1 MGGRVGVDWMA
12 EASRQLAKVGETP
25 GRLGRA
31 PPFELGWH
39 VMTSSQR
46 VQVQLQPGVLRW
58 ARERGGFS
66 TEELAGKAGVKPE
79 RVKQWEQSG
88 EISLAQTKKL
98 ANATHTPLG
107 YLFLA
112 TPPDESLPIPDFRT
126 RSNTPPERPSPDLLD
141 TVYAMQRRQAWLRDE
156 LTSVG
161 TEPLPFVGAFD
172 LASRPDN
179 VATAMRRALSL
190 QPGWAARHTTWTA
203 AVGHLAQQC
212 DIAGIMIVSNGIVAN
227 NTSRQ
232 LDPDE
237 FQGFTLVDDYAP
249 IIFINNADYKTA
261 QMFTIAHELA
271 HLFIG
276 KEGVSV
282 FRALQPSDNAVERAC
297 NTIAVEFLLPTTELR
312 NLWPSV
318 SGTQDPFQEVA
329 KHFKV
334 STITAARCLLDLG
347 LISRHVF
354 AAFYEEYLSV
364 QQDEAGRPQ
373 RGNFWNNQNTRVGR
387 RFGNAVVRAVKEG
400 RLLYR
405 EAYALTGLG
414 RRSFDELVSR
424 SEV

>member
-1 MGGRVGVDWMA
+1 
-12 EASRQLAKVGETP
+12 
-25 GRLGRA
+25 
-31 PPFELGWH
+31 
-39 VMTSSQR
+39 MTSGRR

-107 YLFLA
+107 YLFLS

-156 LTSVG
+156 LVSVG

-172 LASRPDN
+172 LASRPDA
-179 VATAMRRALSL
+179 VATAMRRVLSL

-203 AVGHLAQQC
+203 AVGHLVQQC
-212 DIAGIMIVSNGIVAN
+212 DIAGIMIVSNGIVGN

-232 LDPDE
+232 LDSDE
-237 FQGFTLVDDYAP
+237 FQGFTLVDAHAP
-249 IIFINNADYKTA
+249 LMFINNADYKTA
-261 QMFTIAHELA
+261 QMFTLAHELS

-276 KEGVSV
+276 REGVSV
-282 FRALQPSDNAVERAC
+282 FRALDPSDSDVERAC
-297 NTIAVEFLLPTTELR
+297 NTIAVEFLLPTSELR
-312 NLWPSV
+312 EFWLDV
-318 SGTQDPFQEVA
+318 GDTQDPFQEVA
-329 KHFKV
+329 RHFKV
-334 STITAARCLLDLG
+334 STITAARCLLDLN
-347 LISRHVF
+347 LISRHIF
-354 AAFYEEYLSV
+354 AEFYQEYLDR
-364 QQDEAGRPQ
+364 QQRDVGKSQ

-405 EAYALTGLG
+405 EAYALTGLA
-414 RRSFDELVSR
+414 RRSFDELVAR
-424 SEV
+424 SEA